1 MIPDTVVGLPW
12 SGSVA
17 GVGLSMRLLGTVP
30 VPTPV
35 VLTGLG
41 LCDRPYNEYISDL
54 KPIICV
60 ISILYFVLI

>member
-17 GVGLSMRLLGTVP
+17 GVGLSIRLLGTVP

-35 VLTGLG
+35 VRTGLG
-41 LCDRPYNEYISDL
+41 LCERPYNEQDCI
-54 KPIICV
+54 PVGCV
-60 ISILYFVLI
+60 PPAR

>member
-17 GVGLSMRLLGTVP
+17 GVGLSIRLLGTVP

-41 LCDRPYNEYISDL
+41 LCERPCNE
-54 KPIICV
+54 
-60 ISILYFVLI
+60 